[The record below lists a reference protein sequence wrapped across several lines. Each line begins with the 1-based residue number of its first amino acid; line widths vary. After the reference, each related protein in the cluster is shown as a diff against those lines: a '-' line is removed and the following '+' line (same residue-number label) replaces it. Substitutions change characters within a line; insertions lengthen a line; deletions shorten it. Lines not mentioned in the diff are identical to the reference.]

1 MKRKLIIT
9 TFGIF
14 SLGINSVL
22 AESVHSQWVVN
33 GVLYNCYLESNERV
47 VGQVT
52 VLSYQIPEAVCN
64 TDIILCQSDPDGCDA
79 SPWQLEIKIPHR

>member
-9 TFGIF
+9 TFGIV
-14 SLGINSVL
+14 SLGINSLL

-47 VGQVT
+47 VGQVA
-52 VLSYQIPEAVCN
+52 VLSYQIPAAVCN
-64 TDIILCQSDPDGCDA
+64 TDIFACQSDPDGCDA
-79 SPWQLEIKIPHR
+79 SPWQLENKIPHR